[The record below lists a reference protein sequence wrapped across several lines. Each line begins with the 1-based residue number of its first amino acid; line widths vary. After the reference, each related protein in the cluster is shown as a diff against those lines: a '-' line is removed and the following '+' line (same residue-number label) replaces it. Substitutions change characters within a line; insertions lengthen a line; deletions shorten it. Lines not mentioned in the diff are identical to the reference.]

1 MIMAKQTIKDQAS
14 KSRRRI
20 QHLLKLNGALEASR
34 LAEELGISAM
44 AVRQH
49 LYALQ
54 DEGLITHELEARP
67 KGRPAKLWKLTA
79 DADRIFP
86 DAHAEL
92 TVGLLQAMQGV
103 FGEDGMDRLLE
114 ARRDQQASHYR
125 NCLAGA
131 PDLPAQLEALKQTR
145 SNEGYMADWEQTAD
159 GEFIFI
165 ENHCPICAAARHCQG
180 LCALELDVF
189 RTVLGEDVQVDR
201 IDHII
206 QGARRCAYLIAP
218 RQG

>member
-1 MIMAKQTIKDQAS
+1 MAKQNIKERDS
-14 KSRRRI
+14 KSRRRL
-20 QHLLKLNGALEASR
+20 QQLLKMNGAMEAAR

-54 DEGLITHELEARP
+54 EEGLITHELEARP

-79 DADRIFP
+79 EADSIFP

-103 FGEDGMDRLLE
+103 FGDDGMDRLLE
-114 ARRDQQASHYR
+114 ARRDQQAAHYR

-131 PDLPAQLEALKQTR
+131 ADLPAQLEALKQTR
-145 SNEGYMADWEQTAD
+145 SSEGYMADWEEAPE
-159 GEFIFI
+159 GGYLFI

-189 RTVLGEDVQVDR
+189 RTVLGEETQVER

-206 QGARRCAYLIAP
+206 QGARRCAYRITS
-218 RQG
+218 RTG